1 MPGANDKLPTR
12 EQIERRARQIYVE
25 RGGQGGS
32 ELADWLAAEKE
43 LTQIL
48 GVQDTSAESPSPD
61 FQQTCGLAHMFLEF
75 FGLRQEPFGMTPDPA
90 YLYASKTHSEALAS
104 LALGIADNRG
114 FFALVAQ
121 PGMGKTT
128 LLYQLLEK
136 LRDSARTVLLF
147 QTQCTSRELI
157 EYILQDLGVDAR
169 GMGLVAMH
177 GKLNEILFS
186 ELLAGKRFVLV
197 IDEAQNLDDSV
208 LETVRMLCNFETHNA
223 KLLQIVLAGQP
234 RLASKLAQPRLSQL
248 RQRIAV
254 LSHLEPFTVGE
265 TGHYIEHRLKIAG
278 HAGEPIF
285 DPAAIAVIARQSDG
299 IPRNINN
306 IGYNSLLLAY
316 NRGLH
321 KVTAE
326 IVREAVTRLDVEL
339 LIHEPLSVPIPDDVV
354 AFAPVPDAP
363 AAVPDAPVAVP
374 DAPVAVPN
382 GTVKTQ
388 AAPAAVAIAAPAI
401 AAAKVAAP
409 QSKPAPPAKIVNR
422 GTTPSLTYS
431 AGKNPSNRGWRIRS
445 AILAAIVL
453 FATLLIAMLGRSES
467 ARQGLHPAI
476 LNPSS
481 NVLGSQSPAARS
493 NGTRPPYDA
502 APQDTEIGQV
512 ITVMAGP
519 NQTLKDL
526 MLRYVGHF
534 DSELSQKI
542 RSLNPDLKDPDHLEA
557 GQLIRIPLRPGAM
570 KKGNDTAEDAAPN
583 NPETSGGL
591 FTRFTALLRTRK

>member
-1 MPGANDKLPTR
+1 MPGVNEHLPTK

-25 RGGQGGS
+25 RGGQNGS
-32 ELADWLAAEKE
+32 EMADWLAAEKE
-43 LTQIL
+43 LAQ
-48 GVQDTSAESPSPD
+48 VQYVQETPAESSSPN
-61 FQQTCGLAHMFLEF
+61 FQQGCGPTPMFLEF

-90 YLYASKTHSEALAS
+90 YVYASKTHSEALAS
-104 LALGIADNRG
+104 LSLGIADNRG

-136 LRDSARTVLLF
+136 LRDSTRTVLLF

-157 EYILQDLGVDAR
+157 EYILQDLGVDVK

-197 IDEAQNLDDSV
+197 VDEAQNLDDSV
-208 LETVRMLCNFETHNA
+208 LETVRMLCNFETHNT

-254 LSHLEPFTVGE
+254 LSHLEPFTAEE

-278 HAGEPIF
+278 HSGEPIF
-285 DPAAIAVIARQSDG
+285 DTPSIAVIARLSDG

-306 IGYNSLLLAY
+306 ICYNSLLLAY

-321 KVTAE
+321 QVTSE
-326 IVREAVTRLDVEL
+326 IVQAAVTRLDVEL
-339 LIHEPLSVPIPDDVV
+339 LIHEPPAVAAPLIVPPV
-354 AFAPVPDAP
+354 AAASAAAAPAPNLPVAILDAP
-363 AAVPDAPVAVP
+363 AATAL
-374 DAPVAVPN
+374 
-382 GTVKTQ
+382 G
-388 AAPAAVAIAAPAI
+388 
-401 AAAKVAAP
+401 AAKVA
-409 QSKPAPPAKIVNR
+409 KPRPKPVPVPKFVDR
-422 GTTPSLTYS
+422 GMRPSLTYS
-431 AGKNPSNRGWRIRS
+431 ASAKTSSPGWRVRS

-467 ARQGLHPAI
+467 AKRGFTPAI
-476 LNPSS
+476 VNPSS
-481 NVLGSQSPAARS
+481 DVQGLPAPAGSSTGKHS
-493 NGTRPPYDA
+493 NYDA
-502 APQDTEIGQV
+502 APEDTENGQV

-519 NQTLKDL
+519 NQSINDL

-570 KKGNDTAEDAAPN
+570 KKANDTAEDASPSNA
-583 NPETSGGL
+583 ETSGGL

>member
-1 MPGANDKLPTR
+1 MPGTNDRLPTR
-12 EQIERRARQIYVE
+12 EQIERRARQIYAE

-43 LTQIL
+43 LEQIQS
-48 GVQDTSAESPSPD
+48 VQDTPAESPSPD
-61 FQQTCGLAHMFLEF
+61 FQQICGPTHMFLEF
-75 FGLRQEPFGMTPDPA
+75 FGLRQEPFGMTPDPS

-104 LALGIADNRG
+104 LSLGIADNRG

-136 LRDSARTVLLF
+136 LRDSTRTVLLF

-177 GKLNEILFS
+177 GKLNEILFG

-197 IDEAQNLDDSV
+197 VDEAQNLDDSV

-234 RLASKLAQPRLSQL
+234 RLAAKLAQPRLSQL

-254 LSHLEPFTVGE
+254 LSHLEPFTVEEAGL
-265 TGHYIEHRLKIAG
+265 YIEHRLKIAG
-278 HAGEPIF
+278 HTGEPIF
-285 DPAAIAVIARQSDG
+285 NPASIAVIARQSDG

-306 IGYNSLLLAY
+306 ICYNSLLLAY

-321 KVTAE
+321 TVTAE

-339 LIHEPLSVPIPDDVV
+339 LIHELPSIPVPDVAV
-354 AFAPVPDAP
+354 SAPVPDAP
-363 AAVPDAPVAVP
+363 VAASNDPLAIT
-374 DAPVAVPN
+374 N
-382 GTVKTQ
+382 
-388 AAPAAVAIAAPAI
+388 APAAATIPAPAI
-401 AAAKVAAP
+401 AAAKFAAP
-409 QSKPAPPAKIVNR
+409 PPKPASVAKFGDR

-431 AGKNPSNRGWRIRS
+431 AGKTTGNRGWRVRS

-453 FATLLIAMLGRSES
+453 FATLLIAILGRSES
-467 ARQGLHPAI
+467 AKRGLTPAI
-476 LNPSS
+476 VNPFSS
-481 NVLGSQSPAARS
+481 IHGSPLPADRS
-493 NGTRPPYDA
+493 TGKPSNYDA
-502 APQDTEIGQV
+502 APQNTDMGQV
-512 ITVMAGP
+512 ITVMAAP
-519 NQTLKDL
+519 HQTLKDL
-526 MLRYVGHF
+526 AMRYAGHF
-534 DSELSQKI
+534 DRELSNKI

-557 GQLIRIPLRPGAM
+557 GQLIRIPLPSGAL
-570 KKGNDTAEDAAPN
+570 KKVNDTAEDASPSK
-583 NPETSGGL
+583 PETSGNL
-591 FTRFTALLRTRK
+591 YTRFTALLRARK

>member
-1 MPGANDKLPTR
+1 MKRGSGFQIIPKAMPGANEKFPTK

-32 ELADWLAAEKE
+32 EIADWLAAEKE
-43 LTQIL
+43 LAQL
-48 GVQDTSAESPSPD
+48 QNVQDTSAESSSPN
-61 FQQTCGLAHMFLEF
+61 FQQSCGSTHMFLEF

-104 LALGIADNRG
+104 LSLGIADNRG

-136 LRDSARTVLLF
+136 LRDSTRTVLLF

-157 EYILQDLGVDAR
+157 EYILQDLGVDVK

-234 RLASKLAQPRLSQL
+234 RLASKLAQPQLSQL

-254 LSHLEPFTVGE
+254 LSHLEPFTAEE
-265 TGHYIEHRLKIAG
+265 TGLYIEHRLKIAG
-278 HAGEPIF
+278 HSGEVIF
-285 DPAAIAVIARQSDG
+285 DPPSIGVLARLSDG

-306 IGYNSLLLAY
+306 ICYNSLLLAY

-321 KVTAE
+321 QVTVE
-326 IVREAVTRLDVEL
+326 IAQEAATRLDVEL
-339 LIHEPLSVPIPDDVV
+339 LIPDPPAVAASAVTEPVPIPNVP
-354 AFAPVPDAP
+354 FAIPDAP
-363 AAVPDAPVAVP
+363 ASKAL
-374 DAPVAVPN
+374 
-382 GTVKTQ
+382 
-388 AAPAAVAIAAPAI
+388 

-409 QSKPAPPAKIVNR
+409 HPKPAPVQKFADRRV
-422 GTTPSLTYS
+422 TPTLTYS
-431 AGKNPSNRGWRIRS
+431 RGKNAGNRGWRVRS

-467 ARQGLHPAI
+467 TKRGLTRTI
-476 LNPSS
+476 VNPSS
-481 NVLGSQSPAARS
+481 NVQGSQV
-493 NGTRPPYDA
+493 PPGHSTGKSSHYDA
-502 APQDTEIGQV
+502 APQDTENGQV

-534 DSELSQKI
+534 DSELSQNI
-542 RSLNPDLKDPDHLEA
+542 CSLNPDLKDPDHLEA

-591 FTRFTALLRTRK
+591 FTKFTALLRTRK